1 MSQNSKTLKN
11 NSHNFLDKLVEAAYK
26 SINEGYYNNIKKS
39 ANLENR
45 NLKKQI
51 VNCAKN
57 PIIAEVKFASPSEGE
72 IRRDFRYAKIV
83 RDMVDGGAIG
93 LSVLTE
99 PTFFGGSINR
109 IIKIRQLTEL
119 PILMKD
125 IIISKIQID
134 AASKIGVDTILLIQH
149 LFDNNQCESK
159 LDEMIYYA
167 HTKDIMILLEA
178 HNKNEFQKA
187 IMTDADMIGIN
198 NRNLETLLI
207 DLSTTVSI
215 LKEHNTNNK
224 IIITES
230 GITSSK
236 DIIMLRNAG
245 ADAFLVGTSIMKS
258 DDVRSKVKELVDA

>member
-11 NSHNFLDKLVEAAYK
+11 NSHNFLDKLVEATYK

-83 RDMVDGGAIG
+83 RDMVNGGAIG

-134 AASKIGVDTILLIQH
+134 AASKIGVDTILLIQR

-159 LDEMIYYA
+159 L
-167 HTKDIMILLEA
+167 DIMILLEA